1 MFIRKIMLILP
12 HIEFTRN
19 FAIYSVQNL
28 AQVDYTVANRVS
40 EDVAEVVRWSYDHDY
55 VWLANLAIDILQTLD
70 NFGSILISLVVI
82 IIHNTR

>member
-1 MFIRKIMLILP
+1 MFSRKIMLILP

-40 EDVAEVVRWSYDHDY
+40 EDVAEVVRWSYNHDY